1 MSIFN
6 LFKSAPVPVP
16 AAPVTPAAPAPAGT
30 AKVGD
35 ANPSVTPVATP
46 GTAPNGVVP
55 NNVSENKSPLDAFST
70 LWETD
75 PNVKAPGEYAPQQLD
90 PTKLQEVVK
99 QVDMTKVVT
108 PAQLAA
114 INAGGDGATAAL
126 MQSLNAVAQ
135 QTLMQSTVVA
145 NKMIEQAVTQA
156 IKATTDRIPGMLR
169 DMNLSN
175 SLTEKNPIFS
185 NPAIKPVIEAVKSQ
199 LSTKYPNATTQELTD
214 MAQNFVKVMGQEFSP
229 KPVVQSTP
237 GEFDWSTYLEQQ

>member
-1 MSIFN
+1 MSVFN
-6 LFKSAPVPVP
+6 LFKTTPAP
-16 AAPVTPAAPAPAGT
+16 AAPVTPAAVPAGT

-35 ANPSVTPVATP
+35 ANPSITPVVTP

-55 NNVSENKSPLDAFST
+55 NNVPDNKSPLDAYST

-75 PNVKAPGEYAPQQLD
+75 PNVKAPGEYTPQQLD

-156 IKATTDRIPGMLR
+156 IKSTTDRIPGMLR

-229 KPVVQSTP
+229 KPVVPSTP
-237 GEFDWSTYLEQQ
+237 GEFDWSTYIDQQ